1 MAAKGFIEL
10 LRLSDRGRKSQL
22 SQIDEK
28 LTWSG
33 VAFEMLGQ
41 YFVAPLGDVNEVIYT
56 PELTQIP
63 NTKKWACGVANL
75 RGRLLS
81 VFHLPA
87 FVGDAPADIGHTSKV
102 MCLNHPEHYSG
113 VVVDRV
119 FGIQHFNTQ
128 SYFRE
133 SYDLDESIK
142 KYCQGHFMYQN
153 KSWHIFMLRDLFNHQ
168 EFMTPSL

>member
-10 LRLSDRGRKSQL
+10 LRLSDRGRKTQL
-22 SQIDEK
+22 NQVDAEN
-28 LTWSG
+28 TWSG

-41 YFVAPLGDVNEVIYT
+41 YFVAPLGDVNEVIYV

-63 NTKKWACGVANL
+63 NTKNWACGIANL

-87 FVGDAPADIGHTSKV
+87 FVKHVGADVDQNSKV
-102 MCLNHPEHYSG
+102 MCLNHLEHYSG
-113 VVVDRV
+113 VIVDKV
-119 FGIQHFNTQ
+119 YGIQHFNTQ

-133 SYDLDESIK
+133 AYDLDESIK
-142 KYCQGHFMYQN
+142 KYCQGYFVHQN
-153 KSWHIFMLRDLFNHQ
+153 EIWHVFMLRELFNSQ
-168 EFMTPSL
+168 EFMSPSL